1 MEQESNM
8 KMSDQI
14 MIETLERKNDLEA
27 YIYNMRAE
35 ITSTLSEYVHQDT
48 VPDFLKSLDENE
60 AWLYEDGANA
70 KKNDYVSRIQKL

>member
-8 KMSDQI
+8 KMNDQV

-35 ITSTLSEYVHQDT
+35 LTSTLSEFVHQDT
-48 VPDFLKSLDENE
+48 VPDFLKSLEENE
-60 AWLYEDGANA
+60 SWLYDEGASA
-70 KKNDYVSRIQKL
+70 KKNDYVSRI